1 MMGASKYQER
11 YFPVGKEYNKRKK
24 TDPAE
29 KPPVW
34 CSSDMRIG
42 NQSPVIPITLEKKME
57 YYKVLIRKAFGACKG
72 AIADKDVVNTSLS
85 AARMLRFSFDI
96 SREADT
102 TETTVAAYLHAGY
115 RTADIMSKG
124 MTLVGYKQ
132 CGDLIVNFLEKE

>member
-1 MMGASKYQER
+1 MMDASKYR
-11 YFPVGKEYNKRKK
+11 VGYYPVGKEYNKWVEK
-24 TDPAE
+24 DHVE

-34 CSSDMRIG
+34 CSVDMRDG
-42 NQSPVIPITLEKKME
+42 NQRLVIPITLEKKME

-102 TETTVAAYLHAGY
+102 TETTVAAYLDAGY